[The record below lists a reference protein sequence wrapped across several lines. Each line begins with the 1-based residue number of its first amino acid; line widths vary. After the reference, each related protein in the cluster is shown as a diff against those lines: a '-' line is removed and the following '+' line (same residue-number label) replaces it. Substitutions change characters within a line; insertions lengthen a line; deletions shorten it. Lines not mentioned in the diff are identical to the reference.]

1 MSHHPSLEGTQFF
14 PFTPNHYSPK
24 QHADTAGSFV
34 RRRRHGSEGAAPS
47 QMLPLSNLSN
57 LSLCPLIQQAF
68 SESETYTIL
77 SEKEFRERKS
87 KIAGLSGR
95 IDNLRAQLLYR
106 KGLIE
111 SIAAGQRD
119 VGEELNEWEQKY
131 SKEVSELPNLE
142 RNLSTLKQD
151 ILKHTAA
158 ILRKGQIEISSPPID
173 ELSIR
178 DSPGDLSINA
188 IKRNAAKSANLNL
201 HTPDTELA
209 RGVTSTLPTQESSR
223 NILKEN
229 EKLRSYMNSLLK
241 ILYSLNIS
249 LQATNVRFNAG
260 VLNHHELAGVAA
272 SPNIEI
278 VDLVQSQIEYL
289 RGSLSTLQIEESGIR
304 EHIKAIDLQ
313 LRELITSADHTG
325 MATSTTPEP
334 DIRGLLILLDD
345 SVQSFNLRLE
355 SLWQLMKQRPRN
367 YDNGCQPGFK
377 GEGFPNSDSHMSGVG
392 VPVHDMSQDD
402 MSQDDMSQ
410 DDMFENVSLSA
421 TSEVS
426 IFEDNISEGDASEA
440 VISNDSMHGDKI
452 TPLAE
457 MASRHS
463 HVVHKLGRKAKED
476 EDFTTYDEGLHPNDE
491 KVRDEGMSET
501 VPGHEVDNR
510 TCSLDSLTNEVEN
523 ILVQVFELEKQMRWH
538 ERRSKEKKKINEQ
551 VHAKLVETLEELYGT
566 AGGLSLANA
575 RIEQLTS
582 EITEYKQKIQGAQKN
597 LTTLNPKIEPS
608 TEEKKA
614 TDEAPRSVG
623 KQPVPS
629 EEAFRSKGNEVELL
643 SRKIAELKTKATM
656 AKASLCSGFPA
667 GATYDEIYTEALELK
682 NEVENL
688 RPELERMAKS
698 LGDVTKINIFD

>member
-1 MSHHPSLEGTQFF
+1 M
-14 PFTPNHYSPK
+14 
-24 QHADTAGSFV
+24 
-34 RRRRHGSEGAAPS
+34 
-47 QMLPLSNLSN
+47 SNLSN

-111 SIAAGQRD
+111 SIAAGQKD

-131 SKEVSELPNLE
+131 NKEVSELPNLE

-188 IKRNAAKSANLNL
+188 IKRNAAKSAHLTL

-209 RGVTSTLPTQESSR
+209 RGVTSTLPTHESNR
-223 NILKEN
+223 NILMEN

-249 LQATNVRFNAG
+249 LQATIVRFNAG

-278 VDLVQSQIEYL
+278 IDLVQSQIEYL

-325 MATSTTPEP
+325 MATSTTSEP
-334 DIRGLLILLDD
+334 DVRGLLILLDD

-355 SLWQLMKQRPRN
+355 SLWQLMKRRPRN
-367 YDNGCQPGFK
+367 YDNGCQPGFR

-392 VPVHDMSQDD
+392 VPVDD

-410 DDMFENVSLSA
+410 DDMFENVSLSD

-457 MASRHS
+457 MASRHR
-463 HVVHKLGRKAKED
+463 HGVHKLGRKAKKVD
-476 EDFTTYDEGLHPNDE
+476 EDFTTYDEGLHPNDA

-551 VHAKLVETLEELYGT
+551 VHAKLVETLEELDGT

-575 RIEQLTS
+575 RIEQLTT

-608 TEEKKA
+608 TEDKKA

-629 EEAFRSKGNEVELL
+629 EEAFRSRGNEVELL

-656 AKASLCSGFPA
+656 AKASLCSGLPA
-667 GATYDEIYTEALELK
+667 GATYAERCTEALELK

-688 RPELERMAKS
+688 RPELERMAEI
-698 LGDVTKINIFD
+698 LGAVTEINVFD

>member
-1 MSHHPSLEGTQFF
+1 MSHHPSLEGPQSF

-47 QMLPLSNLSN
+47 QTLPLSNLSN

-111 SIAAGQRD
+111 SIAAGQKD

-131 SKEVSELPNLE
+131 NKEVSELPNLE

-158 ILRKGQIEISSPPID
+158 ILRKGQIEISSPSID

-188 IKRNAAKSANLNL
+188 IKRNAAKSANLTL
-201 HTPDTELA
+201 YTPDTELA
-209 RGVTSTLPTQESSR
+209 RGVTWTLPTHESNR

-278 VDLVQSQIEYL
+278 IDLVQSQIEYL
-289 RGSLSTLQIEESGIR
+289 RCSLSTLQIEESGIR

-313 LRELITSADHTG
+313 LRELITSSDHTG
-325 MATSTTPEP
+325 MATSTTSEP
-334 DIRGLLILLDD
+334 DVRGLLILLDD

-355 SLWQLMKQRPRN
+355 SLWQLMKRRPRN

-377 GEGFPNSDSHMSGVG
+377 GEVFPNSYSHMSGVG
-392 VPVHDMSQDD
+392 VPV
-402 MSQDDMSQ
+402 DDMSQ
-410 DDMFENVSLSA
+410 DDMFENVSLSD

-463 HVVHKLGRKAKED
+463 HGVHKLGRKAKQD
-476 EDFTTYDEGLHPNDE
+476 EDFTTHDEGLHPNDAM
-491 KVRDEGMSET
+491 VRDEGMSET
-501 VPGHEVDNR
+501 VPRHEVDNR
-510 TCSLDSLTNEVEN
+510 TCSLDSLTNEAEN

-551 VHAKLVETLEELYGT
+551 VHAKLVETLEELDGT

-575 RIEQLTS
+575 RIEQLTT

-597 LTTLNPKIEPS
+597 LTTLNTKIEPS
-608 TEEKKA
+608 TEDKKA

-656 AKASLCSGFPA
+656 AKASLCSGLPA
-667 GATYDEIYTEALELK
+667 GATYTERCTEALELK

-688 RPELERMAKS
+688 RPELERMAEI
-698 LGDVTKINIFD
+698 LGAVTEINVFD

>member
-34 RRRRHGSEGAAPS
+34 RRRRHGSEGAAPSQTLPLSNLSNLSLCPLIQQAFSESETYTILSEKEFRERKSKIAGLSGRIDNLRAQLLYRKGLIESIAAGQRDGSEGAAPS

-325 MATSTTPEP
+325 IVT
-334 DIRGLLILLDD
+334 G
-345 SVQSFNLRLE
+345 Q
-355 SLWQLMKQRPRN
+355 
-367 YDNGCQPGFK
+367 
-377 GEGFPNSDSHMSGVG
+377 
-392 VPVHDMSQDD
+392 
-402 MSQDDMSQ
+402 
-410 DDMFENVSLSA
+410 
-421 TSEVS
+421 
-426 IFEDNISEGDASEA
+426 
-440 VISNDSMHGDKI
+440 
-452 TPLAE
+452 
-457 MASRHS
+457 
-463 HVVHKLGRKAKED
+463 
-476 EDFTTYDEGLHPNDE
+476 
-491 KVRDEGMSET
+491 
-501 VPGHEVDNR
+501 
-510 TCSLDSLTNEVEN
+510 
-523 ILVQVFELEKQMRWH
+523 
-538 ERRSKEKKKINEQ
+538 
-551 VHAKLVETLEELYGT
+551 
-566 AGGLSLANA
+566 
-575 RIEQLTS
+575 
-582 EITEYKQKIQGAQKN
+582 
-597 LTTLNPKIEPS
+597 
-608 TEEKKA
+608 
-614 TDEAPRSVG
+614 AP
-623 KQPVPS
+623 
-629 EEAFRSKGNEVELL
+629 
-643 SRKIAELKTKATM
+643 
-656 AKASLCSGFPA
+656 
-667 GATYDEIYTEALELK
+667 
-682 NEVENL
+682 
-688 RPELERMAKS
+688 
-698 LGDVTKINIFD
+698 